1 MAANYDNSAW
11 FYDRLSRLIYGKALV
26 RSQVY
31 LLRYIPAG
39 SIILIAGGG
48 TGWILEE
55 ISKLHPSGLKITY
68 VEISERMMALSR
80 KRDIGGN
87 QVNYV
92 NKPVEN
98 VKAELPY
105 DVVI

>member
-68 VEISERMMALSR
+68 VEISSLGRYLRSGR
-80 KRDIGGN
+80 N
-87 QVNYV
+87 
-92 NKPVEN
+92 
-98 VKAELPY
+98 
-105 DVVI
+105 